1 MTNDVL
7 KQIED
12 YFLGRRHEPM
22 WAPDAVIEAPFA
34 RPGEA
39 RRYESAAAFEE
50 ATRES
55 RESLPVRFESFRY
68 TAVHETAD
76 PEVTVLEYELGG
88 TVLTTG
94 RQASAPFIAVMRVR
108 DGRIVL
114 WREYQDKRAIAEA
127 LTSPA
132 GRTQET

>member
-7 KQIED
+7 KRIED
-12 YFLGRRHEPM
+12 HFLGRPHQSM
-22 WAPDAVIEAPFA
+22 LAPDAVIEDPFA
-34 RPGEA
+34 RPGQP

-94 RQASAPFIAVMRVR
+94 RRASAPFIAVMRVR

-114 WREYQDKRAIAEA
+114 WREYQDKLAIAAA
-127 LTSPA
+127 L
-132 GRTQET
+132 ETP

>member
-7 KQIED
+7 KRIED
-12 YFLGRRHEPM
+12 YFLGRRQESM
-22 WAPDAVIEAPFA
+22 LAPDAVIEDPFA
-34 RPGEA
+34 RS
-39 RRYESAAAFEE
+39 RYESAAEFEE
-50 ATRES
+50 ATRGQ
-55 RESLPVRFESFRY
+55 RESLPVRFETFRY

-108 DGRIVL
+108 DGQIVL
-114 WREYQDKRAIAEA
+114 WREYQDKLAIAAA
-127 LTSPA
+127 L
-132 GRTQET
+132 ETP

>member
-1 MTNDVL
+1 MNDDVL
-7 KQIED
+7 KGIED

-22 WAPDAVIEAPFA
+22 WAPDAVIEDPFA
-34 RPGEA
+34 R
-39 RRYESAAAFEE
+39 RRYESAAEFEA

-55 RESLPVRFESFRY
+55 RESFPVRFESFRY
-68 TAVHETAD
+68 TAVHETTD

-88 TVLTTG
+88 TALTTG
-94 RQASAPFIAVMRVR
+94 RRATAPFIAVMRVR

-127 LTSPA
+127 LT
-132 GRTQET
+132 

>member
-1 MTNDVL
+1 MTNDML
-7 KQIED
+7 KRIED

-22 WAPDAVIEAPFA
+22 WAPEAVIEDPFA
-34 RPGEA
+34 RPGQP
-39 RRYESAAAFEE
+39 RRYENAAAFEE

-76 PEVTVLEYELGG
+76 PEVMVLEYELGG

-94 RQASAPFIAVMRVR
+94 RQATAPFIAVMRVR
-108 DGRIVL
+108 EGQIVL
-114 WREYQDKRAIAEA
+114 WREYQNKLAIAEA
-127 LTSPA
+127 LT
-132 GRTQET
+132 